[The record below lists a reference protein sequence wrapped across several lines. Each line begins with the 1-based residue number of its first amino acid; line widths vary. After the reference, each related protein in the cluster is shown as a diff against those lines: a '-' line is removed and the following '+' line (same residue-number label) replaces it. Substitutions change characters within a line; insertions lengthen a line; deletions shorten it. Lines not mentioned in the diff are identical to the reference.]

1 MELRLL
7 EYFLR
12 VAEFGSI
19 SRAAMDLA
27 LSQSALSRHM
37 GALEH
42 ELNVQLFLRDSSG
55 VKLSDAGAELAEQA
69 RTLLLQA
76 EILREEVGAK
86 TLGIV
91 NLAMPLSMRRASL
104 LPWSR
109 KL

>member
-42 ELNVQLFLRDSSG
+42 ELNV
-55 VKLSDAGAELAEQA
+55 
-69 RTLLLQA
+69 
-76 EILREEVGAK
+76 
-86 TLGIV
+86 
-91 NLAMPLSMRRASL
+91 
-104 LPWSR
+104 
-109 KL
+109 